1 MDSTHLIYNI
11 TKECLFDKYNNNND
25 LVIDCQNNNID
36 KKFYRKR
43 IINLFKLLFLNQEEQ
58 KENDNLNNL
67 PIDIKQTFDVFNLY
81 CIDYFKTIDT
91 NEQINK
97 LNNNNNNNNNENNI
111 INKVDNINE
120 YNNNID
126 NDNELNKYNKMLMIN
141 NPTKSKSSLDNFV
154 VINKN
159 KNLNSNNEL
168 HIPQQKNI
176 NLYDPILKNK
186 KLNNSKNTKNTKQDD
201 IFLQKKNVD
210 INYEEDDQNKK
221 SKKTKNQKKTNIKN
235 KKNANKN
242 EKNANKK
249 ELQP

>member
-11 TKECLFDKYNNNND
+11 TKECLFDKYNNDNTD
-25 LVIDCQNNNID
+25 LVINCQTNNID

-97 LNNNNNNNNNENNI
+97 LNNNNNNNENDI
-111 INKVDNINE
+111 INKIDNINE
-120 YNNNID
+120 YNNNNID
-126 NDNELNKYNKMLMIN
+126 NDNNLNNYNKMLMIH
-141 NPTKSKSSLDNFV
+141 NPNKSKSSLDNFV

-159 KNLNSNNEL
+159 VNSNNDL

-186 KLNNSKNTKNTKQDD
+186 KLNNTKNVKQND
-201 IFLQKKNVD
+201 IFLQKKNID
-210 INYEEDDQNKK
+210 INYEEDNQNKK
-221 SKKTKNQKKTNIKN
+221 SEKSKKQKKTNVKN
-235 KKNANKN
+235 KKKTNNKEN
-242 EKNANKK
+242 TNKK
-249 ELQP
+249 EL